1 MVRFNAEL
9 SDEHFRRMGEIARAL
24 NKRKSEVLRMMIDD
38 YYARYVLKRPVKDPV
53 TLERRREVMEELV
66 RVARGEIPPE
76 IVKDIAKS
84 ASEALNLFL
93 SEMVTAIATHVLE
106 RLEGSTE
113 TKTAK
118 SDKGS

>member
-1 MVRFNAEL
+1 MPRFSAVLDVEDSRKFNEV
-9 SDEHFRRMGEIARAL
+9 ARTL
-24 NKRKSEVLRMMIDD
+24 GKRKSEVLRMMIDE
-38 YYARYVLKRPVKDPV
+38 YHQRYVLKRAARDPM